1 MSELISIHKV
11 RDETPY
17 AVRNQ
22 NGRAPVM
29 PAKQRLFTAFLIAA
43 TLLGI
48 VVGWL
53 CNRSLIPE
61 TALQVAANLS
71 IVTDAFLRL
80 IKMVIAPLVFASL
93 VSAIARM
100 GTAAE
105 IGRIGIKAMA
115 WFLGASCVSLIVG
128 LAMAHWLQPGVG
140 LHYLVAKEQASTA
153 TASSGNVEG
162 FSLADFI
169 THLIPRSIFEAMAAN
184 EILQIVV
191 FSVFIGMAA
200 AALKEKASQFVEL
213 VEQLAAIMFKVT
225 DYVMKTAPLA
235 IFAALASSISVHG
248 IGIVGTYARF
258 VAGFYLSLG
267 ILWAVLI
274 AALTFIVGRRGL
286 GLLYGIRHTVL
297 LAFATSSSEA
307 AYPRLL
313 EQLVDFGIP
322 RRIASFVLP
331 LGYSFN
337 LDGAMMYCAFA
348 ILFIA
353 QAYGVTLTLAQQ
365 IALFGL
371 LIVTTKG
378 VAGVP
383 RAAIAVIAV
392 TLHYFKLPESG
403 IALVL
408 AVDHILDMGRS
419 ATNIVGNSVAAA
431 VVSTWEGTGERTS
444 QRNSS

>member
-1 MSELISIHKV
+1 ML
-11 RDETPY
+11 
-17 AVRNQ
+17 
-22 NGRAPVM
+22 GR
-29 PAKQRLFTAFLIAA
+29 QRLFTVFILAA
-43 TLLGI
+43 TVLGI

-53 CNRSLIPE
+53 CNRSLPPE
-61 TALQVAANLS
+61 KALEVAANLS
-71 IVTDAFLRL
+71 IITDAFLRL

-100 GTAAE
+100 GNATE
-105 IGRIGIKAMA
+105 IGRVGIKTMA
-115 WFLGASCVSLIVG
+115 WFLGASCISLMVG
-128 LAMAHWLQPGVG
+128 LVMAHWLQPGAA
-140 LHYLVAKEQASTA
+140 LHLHVDAQVSPVAV
-153 TASSGNVEG
+153 SSGNAESFG
-162 FSLADFI
+162 LTDFM
-169 THLIPRSIFEAMAAN
+169 THLIPRSIVEAMANN

-191 FSVFIGMAA
+191 FSIFIGTAA
-200 AALKEKASQFVEL
+200 AALREKASKLVEL
-213 VEQLAAIMFKVT
+213 VEQLAAIMFKMT

-235 IFAALASSISVHG
+235 IFAALASSICLHG
-248 IGIVGTYARF
+248 IGIVDTYARF

-267 ILWAVLI
+267 ILWALLI
-274 AALTFIVGRRGL
+274 AALVVTVGPRGL
-286 GLLYGIRHTVL
+286 RLISSIRHTVL

-337 LDGAMMYCAFA
+337 LDGAMMYCTFA

-353 QAYGVTLTLAQQ
+353 QAYGIELTLAQQ
-365 IALFGL
+365 VALFGL

-431 VVSTWEGTGERTS
+431 VVATWEGAAEPPP
-444 QRNSS
+444 QRDSA